1 MIFFSNLPQ
10 PFYTKILILD
20 LTAMVILHG
29 TVLPIVNYQR
39 AWGTK
44 EKFPIGGLPPL
55 SLRPFILSSQYPS
68 AFFNTS
74 EWALSKR
81 GPSII
86 LTLSLSYFL
95 YSKFFLSGK
104 GKERVHEELWAPD
117 EGRGLLE

>member
-29 TVLPIVNYQR
+29 TVSPIVNYHR

-44 EKFPIGGLPPL
+44 EKFPI
-55 SLRPFILSSQYPS
+55 SLRPFFLSSQYPS

-74 EWALSKR
+74 
-81 GPSII
+81 GNDCDI
-86 LTLSLSYFL
+86 TTC
-95 YSKFFLSGK
+95 
-104 GKERVHEELWAPD
+104 V
-117 EGRGLLE
+117 